1 MGFKSKV
8 DGRRGNVQQTED
20 YYGDKAEGRWDISP
34 NLVLVCAITNTLLV
48 ISLMC
53 QSIWELGL
61 GKGGRETV
69 GLVPAKQNDPC

>member
-34 NLVLVCAITNTLLV
+34 NLVLVCAINQYTTCDLSHV
-48 ISLMC
+48 PM
-53 QSIWELGL
+53 GL
-61 GKGGRETV
+61 GTRIGEGGQGDGRVSTSQAE
-69 GLVPAKQNDPC
+69 